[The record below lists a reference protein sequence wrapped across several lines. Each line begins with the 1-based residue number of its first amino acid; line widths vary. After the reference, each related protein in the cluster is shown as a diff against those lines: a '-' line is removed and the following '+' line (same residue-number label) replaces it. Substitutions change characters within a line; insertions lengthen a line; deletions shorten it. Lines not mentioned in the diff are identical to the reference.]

1 MNIAILGAT
10 GRFGRGLTAKL
21 LAATDHH
28 LTLISKSAGNIYED
42 NYRITAKSVDATDLR
57 SLRKVLKDQDLVY
70 FAISGDY
77 IPVMVDNIVNLNPK
91 RFIFMAS
98 VGIYNEL
105 EGDGAEFNVDND
117 QSQIP
122 NQYAAVIIENSD
134 VDYTIIR
141 AGYLEHGEEDDYV
154 ITRKGETPAGYR
166 TSIESVEKIA
176 LEIIKNTEK
185 YSRESISI
193 TKDMKG
199 SRNAS

>member
-10 GRFGRGLTAKL
+10 GRFGMQFTTKL
-21 LAATDHH
+21 LAHTEHH
-28 LTLISKSAGNIYED
+28 LTLISRHAGNLYED
-42 NYRITAKSVDATDLR
+42 NYRITAKSVDATNFRALK
-57 SLRKVLKDQDLVY
+57 KVLKDQDLVY

-105 EGDGAEFNVDND
+105 EGEGAEFNVDND

-122 NQYAAVIIENSD
+122 NQYAAGIIENSD

-154 ITRKGETPAGYR
+154 ITKKGETPSGYR

-176 LEIIKNTEK
+176 LEIIKNPEK

-193 TKDMKG
+193 TKNMEI
-199 SRNAS
+199 S

>member
-10 GRFGRGLTAKL
+10 GRFGISLTAKL
-21 LAATDHH
+21 LAVTDHH
-28 LTLISKSAGNIYED
+28 LTLISTSAGNLYED
-42 NYRITAKSVDATDLR
+42 NHRITAKSVNALDVRAL
-57 SLRKVLKDQDLVY
+57 KKALKDQDLVY

-77 IPVMVDNIVNLNPK
+77 IPVMVDNIINLDPK

-105 EGDGAEFNVDND
+105 EGEGAEFNVDND

-122 NQYAAVIIENSD
+122 NQYAAELIESSD

-166 TSIESVEKIA
+166 TSMESVQKIA
-176 LEIIKNTEK
+176 LEIIENPKK
-185 YSRESISI
+185 YSRESISV
-193 TKDMKG
+193 TRDM
-199 SRNAS
+199 SEN

>member
-10 GRFGRGLTAKL
+10 GKFGISLTAKL
-21 LAATDHH
+21 LAVTDHH
-28 LTLISKSAGNIYED
+28 LTLISTSAGRLYED
-42 NYRITAKSVDATDLR
+42 NHRITAKSVNATDAR
-57 SLRKVLKDQDLVY
+57 ALRKALKDQDLVY

-77 IPVMVDNIVNLNPK
+77 IPVMVDNIININPK

-105 EGDGAEFNVDND
+105 EGEGAEFNVDND

-122 NQYAAVIIENSD
+122 NQYAAELIEASD

-154 ITRKGETPAGYR
+154 ISKKGETPAGYR
-166 TSIESVEKIA
+166 TSMESVQKIA
-176 LEIIKNTEK
+176 LEIIEEPEK
-185 YSRESISI
+185 YSRESISV
-193 TKDMKG
+193 TKDMRK
-199 SRNAS
+199 N

>member
-10 GRFGRGLTAKL
+10 GKFGISLTAKL
-21 LAATDHH
+21 LAVTDHH
-28 LTLISKSAGNIYED
+28 LTLISTSAGRLYED
-42 NYRITAKSVDATDLR
+42 NHRITAKSVNATDAR
-57 SLRKVLKDQDLVY
+57 ALRKALKDQDLVY

-77 IPVMVDNIVNLNPK
+77 IPVMVDNIININPK

-105 EGDGAEFNVDND
+105 EGEGAEFNVDND

-122 NQYAAVIIENSD
+122 NQYAAELIENSD

-141 AGYLEHGEEDDYV
+141 AGYLEHGDEDDYV

-166 TSIESVEKIA
+166 TSMESVQKIA
-176 LEIIKNTEK
+176 LEIIEDPKK
-185 YSRESISI
+185 YSRESISV
-193 TKDMKG
+193 TKDM
-199 SRNAS
+199 SDN

>member
-10 GRFGRGLTAKL
+10 GKFGISLTAKL
-21 LAATDHH
+21 LAVTDHH
-28 LTLISKSAGNIYED
+28 MTLISTSAGRLYED
-42 NYRITAKSVDATDLR
+42 NHRITAKSVNATDAR
-57 SLRKVLKDQDLVY
+57 ALRKALKDQDLVY

-77 IPVMVDNIVNLNPK
+77 IPVMVDNIININPK

-105 EGDGAEFNVDND
+105 EGEGAEFNVDND

-122 NQYAAVIIENSD
+122 NQYAAELIEASD

-154 ITRKGETPAGYR
+154 ITKKGETPAGYR
-166 TSIESVEKIA
+166 TSMESVQKIA
-176 LEIIKNTEK
+176 LEIIEEPEK
-185 YSRESISI
+185 YSRESISV
-193 TKDMKG
+193 TKDMGK
-199 SRNAS
+199 N

>member
-10 GRFGRGLTAKL
+10 GRFGISLTAKL
-21 LAATDHH
+21 LAVTDHH
-28 LTLISKSAGNIYED
+28 LTLISKTAGHLYED
-42 NYRITAKSVDATDLR
+42 NFRITAKSVNATDAR
-57 SLRKVLKDQDLVY
+57 ALRKVLKDQDLVY

-77 IPVMVDNIVNLNPK
+77 IPVMVDNIININPK

-105 EGDGAEFNVDND
+105 EGEGAEFNVDND

-122 NQYAAVIIENSD
+122 NQYAAELIEASD

-154 ITRKGETPAGYR
+154 ITKKGETPAGYR
-166 TSIESVEKIA
+166 TSMESVQKIA
-176 LEIIKNTEK
+176 LEIIEEPEK
-185 YSRESISI
+185 YSRESISV
-193 TKDMKG
+193 TKDMRK
-199 SRNAS
+199 N

>member
-10 GRFGRGLTAKL
+10 GKFGISLTAKL
-21 LAATDHH
+21 LAVTDHH
-28 LTLISKSAGNIYED
+28 LTLISTSAGRLYED
-42 NYRITAKSVDATDLR
+42 NHRITAKSVNATDAR
-57 SLRKVLKDQDLVY
+57 ALRKALKDQDLVY

-77 IPVMVDNIVNLNPK
+77 IPVMVDTIINIIPK

-105 EGDGAEFNVDND
+105 EGEGAEFNVDND

-122 NQYAAVIIENSD
+122 NQYAAELIEASD

-154 ITRKGETPAGYR
+154 ITKKGETPAGYR
-166 TSIESVEKIA
+166 TSMESVQKIA
-176 LEIIKNTEK
+176 LEIIEEPEK
-185 YSRESISI
+185 YSRESISV
-193 TKDMKG
+193 TKDMKK
-199 SRNAS
+199 N

>member
-10 GRFGRGLTAKL
+10 GKFGISLTAKL
-21 LAATDHH
+21 LAVTDHH
-28 LTLISKSAGNIYED
+28 LTLISTSAGHLYED
-42 NYRITAKSVDATDLR
+42 NHRITAKSVNALDFRAL
-57 SLRKVLKDQDLVY
+57 KKALKDQNLVY

-77 IPVMVDNIVNLNPK
+77 IPVMVDNIINLNPK

-98 VGIYNEL
+98 FGIYNEL
-105 EGDGAEFNVDND
+105 EGEGAEFNVDND

-122 NQYAAVIIENSD
+122 NQYAAELIESSD

-166 TSIESVEKIA
+166 TSMESVQKIA
-176 LEIIKNTEK
+176 LEIIEDSKK
-185 YSRESISI
+185 YSRESISV
-193 TKDMKG
+193 TKDMRK
-199 SRNAS
+199 N

>member
-10 GRFGRGLTAKL
+10 GRFGKAFTARL
-21 LAATDHH
+21 LAVTNHH
-28 LTLISKSAGNIYED
+28 LTLISRSAGNLYED
-42 NYRITAKSVDATDLR
+42 NYRITCKSVNATDFR
-57 SLRKVLKDQDLVY
+57 SLKKVLKDSDIVY

-77 IPVMVDNIVNLNPK
+77 IPVMVDNIINLNPK

-122 NQYAAVIIENSD
+122 NQYAAGLIENSD

-141 AGYLEHGEEDDYV
+141 AGYLEHGEEDDYI
-154 ITRKGETPAGYR
+154 ITKKGETPPGYR
-166 TSIESVEKIA
+166 TSIESIEKIA
-176 LEIIKNTEK
+176 LEIIEDPKK

-193 TKDMKG
+193 TKDMKEK
-199 SRNAS
+199 

>member
-10 GRFGRGLTAKL
+10 GKVGISLTAKL
-21 LAATDHH
+21 LAVTDHH
-28 LTLISKSAGNIYED
+28 LTLISTSAGRLYED
-42 NYRITAKSVDATDLR
+42 NHRITAKSVNATDAR
-57 SLRKVLKDQDLVY
+57 ALRKALKDQDLVY

-77 IPVMVDNIVNLNPK
+77 IPVMVDNIININPK

-105 EGDGAEFNVDND
+105 EGEGAEFNVDND

-122 NQYAAVIIENSD
+122 NQYAAELIEASD

-154 ITRKGETPAGYR
+154 ITKKGETPAGYR
-166 TSIESVEKIA
+166 TSMESVQKIA
-176 LEIIKNTEK
+176 LEIIEEPEK
-185 YSRESISI
+185 YSRESISV
-193 TKDMKG
+193 TKDMGK
-199 SRNAS
+199 N

>member
-10 GRFGRGLTAKL
+10 GKFGISLTAKL
-21 LAATDHH
+21 LAVTDHH
-28 LTLISKSAGNIYED
+28 LTLISTSAGRFYED
-42 NYRITAKSVDATDLR
+42 NHRITAKSVNATDAR
-57 SLRKVLKDQDLVY
+57 ALRKALKDQDLVY

-77 IPVMVDNIVNLNPK
+77 IPVMVDNIININPK

-105 EGDGAEFNVDND
+105 EGEGAEFNVDND

-122 NQYAAVIIENSD
+122 NQYAAELIEASD

-154 ITRKGETPAGYR
+154 ITKKGETPAGYR
-166 TSIESVEKIA
+166 TSMESVQKIA
-176 LEIIKNTEK
+176 LEIIEEPEK
-185 YSRESISI
+185 YSRESISV
-193 TKDMKG
+193 TKDMGK
-199 SRNAS
+199 N

>member
-10 GRFGRGLTAKL
+10 GKFGISLTAKL
-21 LAATDHH
+21 LAVTDHH
-28 LTLISKSAGNIYED
+28 LTLISTSAGRLYED
-42 NYRITAKSVDATDLR
+42 NHRITAKSVNATDAR
-57 SLRKVLKDQDLVY
+57 ALRKALKDQDLVY

-77 IPVMVDNIVNLNPK
+77 IPVMVDNIININPK

-105 EGDGAEFNVDND
+105 EGEGAEFNVDND

-122 NQYAAVIIENSD
+122 NQYAAELIEASD

-154 ITRKGETPAGYR
+154 ITKKGETPAGYR
-166 TSIESVEKIA
+166 TSMESVQKIA
-176 LEIIKNTEK
+176 LEIIDNPEK
-185 YSRESISI
+185 YSRESISV
-193 TKDMKG
+193 TKDMGK
-199 SRNAS
+199 N

>member
-10 GRFGRGLTAKL
+10 GKFGISLTAKL
-21 LAATDHH
+21 LAVTDHH
-28 LTLISKSAGNIYED
+28 LTLISTSAGRLYED
-42 NYRITAKSVDATDLR
+42 NHRITAKSVNATDAR
-57 SLRKVLKDQDLVY
+57 ALRKALKDQDLVY

-77 IPVMVDNIVNLNPK
+77 IPVMVDNIININPK

-105 EGDGAEFNVDND
+105 EGEGAEFNVDND

-122 NQYAAVIIENSD
+122 NQYAAELIEASD

-154 ITRKGETPAGYR
+154 ISKKGETPAGYR
-166 TSIESVEKIA
+166 TSMESVQKIA
-176 LEIIKNTEK
+176 LEIIEDSKK
-185 YSRESISI
+185 YSRESISV
-193 TKDMKG
+193 TKDMGK
-199 SRNAS
+199 N

>member
-10 GRFGRGLTAKL
+10 GKFGITFTTKL
-21 LAATDHH
+21 LAVTNHK
-28 LTLISKSAGNIYED
+28 LTLISKSAGNFYED
-42 NYRITAKSVDATDLR
+42 NHRITDRSIDATNIKDL
-57 SLRKVLKDQDLVY
+57 KKALKNQDLIY

-105 EGDGAEFNVDND
+105 EGDGAEFNVDNN

-122 NQYAAVIIENSD
+122 NQYAAGIIENSD

-141 AGYLEHGEEDDYV
+141 AGYLEHGDEDDYV
-154 ITRKGETPAGYR
+154 ITKKGETAPGYR

-176 LEIIKNTEK
+176 LEIIDNPEK

-193 TKDMKG
+193 TKDM
-199 SRNAS
+199 SD

>member
-10 GRFGRGLTAKL
+10 GKFGISLTAKL
-21 LAATDHH
+21 LAVTDHH
-28 LTLISKSAGNIYED
+28 LTLISTSAGRLYED
-42 NYRITAKSVDATDLR
+42 NHRITAKSVNATDAR
-57 SLRKVLKDQDLVY
+57 ALRKALKDQDLVY

-77 IPVMVDNIVNLNPK
+77 IPVMVDNIININPK

-105 EGDGAEFNVDND
+105 EGEGAEFNVDND

-122 NQYAAVIIENSD
+122 NQYAAELIETSD

-154 ITRKGETPAGYR
+154 ITKKGETPAGYR
-166 TSIESVEKIA
+166 TSMESVQKIA
-176 LEIIKNTEK
+176 LEIIEEPEK
-185 YSRESISI
+185 YSRESISV
-193 TKDMKG
+193 TKDMRK
-199 SRNAS
+199 N

>member
-10 GRFGRGLTAKL
+10 GKFGISLTAKL
-21 LAATDHH
+21 LAVTDHH
-28 LTLISKSAGNIYED
+28 MTLISTSAGRLYED
-42 NYRITAKSVDATDLR
+42 NHRITAKSVNATDAR
-57 SLRKVLKDQDLVY
+57 ALRKALKDQDLVY

-77 IPVMVDNIVNLNPK
+77 IPVMVDNIININPK

-105 EGDGAEFNVDND
+105 EGEGAEFNVDND

-122 NQYAAVIIENSD
+122 NQYAAELIEASD

-154 ITRKGETPAGYR
+154 ITKKGETPAGYR
-166 TSIESVEKIA
+166 TSMESVQKIA
-176 LEIIKNTEK
+176 LEIIEEPEK
-185 YSRESISI
+185 YSRESISV
-193 TKDMKG
+193 TKDMRK
-199 SRNAS
+199 N

>member
-10 GRFGRGLTAKL
+10 GRFGMAFTARL
-21 LAATDHH
+21 LAVTNHH
-28 LTLISKSAGNIYED
+28 LTLISKSAGNLYED
-42 NYRITAKSVDATDLR
+42 SHQITAKSVDATNFRALK
-57 SLRKVLKDQDLVY
+57 KVLKDQDLVY

-91 RFIFMAS
+91 RFVFMAS

-105 EGDGAEFNVDND
+105 EGEGSEFNVDND

-122 NQYAAVIIENSD
+122 NQYAAGIIENSD

-154 ITRKGETPAGYR
+154 ITKKGETPPGYR

-176 LEIIKNTEK
+176 LEIIENPEK

-193 TKDMKG
+193 TKDMEI
-199 SRNAS
+199 S

>member
-10 GRFGRGLTAKL
+10 GKFGISLTAKL
-21 LAATDHH
+21 LAVTDHR
-28 LTLISKSAGNIYED
+28 LTLISTSAGHLYED
-42 NYRITAKSVDATDLR
+42 NHRITAKSVNALDFRAL
-57 SLRKVLKDQDLVY
+57 KKALKDQNLVY

-77 IPVMVDNIVNLNPK
+77 IPVMVDNIINLNPK

-105 EGDGAEFNVDND
+105 EGEGAEFNVDND

-122 NQYAAVIIENSD
+122 NQYAAELIEASD

-166 TSIESVEKIA
+166 TSMESVQKIA
-176 LEIIKNTEK
+176 LEIIEDSKK
-185 YSRESISI
+185 YSRESISV
-193 TKDMKG
+193 TKDMRK
-199 SRNAS
+199 N

>member
-10 GRFGRGLTAKL
+10 GKFRISLTAKL
-21 LAATDHH
+21 LAVTDHH
-28 LTLISKSAGNIYED
+28 LTLISTSAGRLYED
-42 NYRITAKSVDATDLR
+42 NHRITAKSVNATDAR
-57 SLRKVLKDQDLVY
+57 ALRKALKDQDLVY

-77 IPVMVDNIVNLNPK
+77 IPVMVDNIININPK

-105 EGDGAEFNVDND
+105 EGEGAEFNVDND

-122 NQYAAVIIENSD
+122 NQYAAELIEASD

-154 ITRKGETPAGYR
+154 ITKKGETPAGYR
-166 TSIESVEKIA
+166 TSMESVQKIA
-176 LEIIKNTEK
+176 LEIIEEPEK
-185 YSRESISI
+185 YSRESISV
-193 TKDMKG
+193 TKDMRK
-199 SRNAS
+199 N

>member
-10 GRFGRGLTAKL
+10 GKFGISLTAKL
-21 LAATDHH
+21 LAVTDHH
-28 LTLISKSAGNIYED
+28 LTLISTSAGRLYED
-42 NYRITAKSVDATDLR
+42 NHRITAKSVNATDAR
-57 SLRKVLKDQDLVY
+57 ALRKALKDQDLVY

-77 IPVMVDNIVNLNPK
+77 IPVMVDNIININPK

-105 EGDGAEFNVDND
+105 EGEGAEFNVDND

-122 NQYAAVIIENSD
+122 NQYAAELIEASD

-154 ITRKGETPAGYR
+154 ISKKGETPAGYR
-166 TSIESVEKIA
+166 TSMESVQKIA
-176 LEIIKNTEK
+176 LEIIENPKK
-185 YSRESISI
+185 YSRESISV
-193 TKDMKG
+193 TRDMRK
-199 SRNAS
+199 N

>member
-10 GRFGRGLTAKL
+10 GKFGISLTAKL
-21 LAATDHH
+21 LAVTDHH
-28 LTLISKSAGNIYED
+28 LTLISTSAGRFYED
-42 NYRITAKSVDATDLR
+42 NHRITAKSVNATDAR
-57 SLRKVLKDQDLVY
+57 ALRKALKDQDLVY

-77 IPVMVDNIVNLNPK
+77 IPVMVDNIININPK

-105 EGDGAEFNVDND
+105 EGEGAEFNVDND

-122 NQYAAVIIENSD
+122 NQYAAELIEASD

-154 ITRKGETPAGYR
+154 ITKKGETPAGYR
-166 TSIESVEKIA
+166 TSMESVQKIA
-176 LEIIKNTEK
+176 LEIIEEPEK
-185 YSRESISI
+185 YSRESISV
-193 TKDMKG
+193 TKDMRK
-199 SRNAS
+199 N

>member
-10 GRFGRGLTAKL
+10 GRFGISLTAKL
-21 LAATDHH
+21 LAVTDHH
-28 LTLISKSAGNIYED
+28 LTLISKTAGHLYED
-42 NYRITAKSVDATDLR
+42 NFRITAKSVNALDVRAL
-57 SLRKVLKDQDLVY
+57 KKALKDQDLVY

-77 IPVMVDNIVNLNPK
+77 IPVMVDNIVNVNPK

-105 EGDGAEFNVDND
+105 EGEGAEFNVDND

-122 NQYAAVIIENSD
+122 NQYAAELIESSD

-166 TSIESVEKIA
+166 TSMESVQKIA
-176 LEIIKNTEK
+176 LEIIENPKK
-185 YSRESISI
+185 YSRESISV
-193 TKDMKG
+193 TRDM
-199 SRNAS
+199 SEN

>member
-10 GRFGRGLTAKL
+10 GRFGISLTAKL
-21 LAATDHH
+21 LAVTDHH
-28 LTLISKSAGNIYED
+28 LTLISKTAGHLYED
-42 NYRITAKSVDATDLR
+42 NFRITAKSVNATDAR
-57 SLRKVLKDQDLVY
+57 ALRKVLKDQDLIY

-77 IPVMVDNIVNLNPK
+77 IPVMVDNIINLNPK

-122 NQYAAVIIENSD
+122 NQYAAELIESSD

-154 ITRKGETPAGYR
+154 IKRKGETPAGYR
-166 TSIESVEKIA
+166 TSMESVEKIA
-176 LEIIKNTEK
+176 LEIIENPKK
-185 YSRESISI
+185 YSRESISV
-193 TKDMKG
+193 TKDMTG
-199 SRNAS
+199 E

>member
-10 GRFGRGLTAKL
+10 GKFGISLTAKL
-21 LAATDHH
+21 LAVTDHH
-28 LTLISKSAGNIYED
+28 LTLISTSAGRLYED
-42 NYRITAKSVDATDLR
+42 NHRITAKSVNATDAR
-57 SLRKVLKDQDLVY
+57 ALRKALKDQDLVY

-77 IPVMVDNIVNLNPK
+77 IPVMVDNIININPK

-105 EGDGAEFNVDND
+105 EGEGAEFNVDND

-122 NQYAAVIIENSD
+122 NQYAAELIEASD

-154 ITRKGETPAGYR
+154 ITKKGETPAGYR
-166 TSIESVEKIA
+166 TSMESVQKIA
-176 LEIIKNTEK
+176 LEIIEEPEK
-185 YSRESISI
+185 YSRESISV
-193 TKDMKG
+193 TKDMGK
-199 SRNAS
+199 N

>member
-10 GRFGRGLTAKL
+10 GKFGISLTAKL
-21 LAATDHH
+21 LAVTDHH
-28 LTLISKSAGNIYED
+28 PTLISTSAGRLYED
-42 NYRITAKSVDATDLR
+42 NHRITAKSVNATDAR
-57 SLRKVLKDQDLVY
+57 ALRKALKDQDLVY

-77 IPVMVDNIVNLNPK
+77 IPVMVDNIININPK

-105 EGDGAEFNVDND
+105 EGEGAEFNVDND

-122 NQYAAVIIENSD
+122 NQYAAELIEASD

-154 ITRKGETPAGYR
+154 ITKKGETPAGYR
-166 TSIESVEKIA
+166 TSMESVQKIA
-176 LEIIKNTEK
+176 LEIIEEPEK
-185 YSRESISI
+185 YSRESISV
-193 TKDMKG
+193 TKDMRK
-199 SRNAS
+199 N

>member
-10 GRFGRGLTAKL
+10 GKFGISLTAKL
-21 LAATDHH
+21 LAVTDHH
-28 LTLISKSAGNIYED
+28 LTLISTSAGRLYED
-42 NYRITAKSVDATDLR
+42 NHRITAKSVNATDAR
-57 SLRKVLKDQDLVY
+57 ALRKALKDQDLVY

-77 IPVMVDNIVNLNPK
+77 IPVMVDNIININPK

-105 EGDGAEFNVDND
+105 EGEGAEFNVDND

-122 NQYAAVIIENSD
+122 NQYAAELIEASD

-154 ITRKGETPAGYR
+154 ITKKGETPAGYR
-166 TSIESVEKIA
+166 TSMESVQKIA
-176 LEIIKNTEK
+176 LEIIEEPEK
-185 YSRESISI
+185 YSRESISV
-193 TKDMKG
+193 TKDMRK
-199 SRNAS
+199 N

>member
-10 GRFGRGLTAKL
+10 GKFGISLTAKL
-21 LAATDHH
+21 LAVTDHH
-28 LTLISKSAGNIYED
+28 LTLISTSAGRFYED
-42 NYRITAKSVDATDLR
+42 NHRITAKSVNATDAR
-57 SLRKVLKDQDLVY
+57 ALRKALKDQDLVY

-77 IPVMVDNIVNLNPK
+77 IPVMVDNIININPK

-105 EGDGAEFNVDND
+105 EGEGAEFNVDND

-122 NQYAAVIIENSD
+122 NQYAAELIETSD

-154 ITRKGETPAGYR
+154 ITKKGETPAGYR
-166 TSIESVEKIA
+166 TSMESVQKIA
-176 LEIIKNTEK
+176 LEIIEEPEK
-185 YSRESISI
+185 YSRESISV
-193 TKDMKG
+193 TKDMRK
-199 SRNAS
+199 N